1 MKMDHAPLESGVE
14 NIKHETLAKS
24 MKMHASGH
32 KPHAEVF
39 GEHSAGH
46 MIHDDHVEK
55 MCGGGMAMGGMT
67 KMKKSKAC

>member
-1 MKMDHAPLESGVE
+1 
-14 NIKHETLAKS
+14 
-24 MKMHASGH
+24 
-32 KPHAEVF
+32 
-39 GEHSAGH
+39 